1 MVSQMFSVVDVKV
14 VLTTQNDLDKSTPT
28 TPYWEEANKWF
39 TRHRMGFQDPIA
51 PLDRA
56 IIVTALVCKFDL
68 VTGNR
73 FIDVYPEV
81 GSLSYT
87 TPKASAPGFVA
98 ITSSSLVVVPSATV
112 PTSTVPIPN
121 IRRSLKTTYERLDKD
136 FV

>member
-1 MVSQMFSVVDVKV
+1 MHTTMVSQMFSVVDVKV
-14 VLTTQNDLDKSTPT
+14 VLTTQNDLDKSIVWDFKTQLLH
-28 TPYWEEANKWF
+28 W
-39 TRHRMGFQDPIA
+39 
-51 PLDRA
+51 
-56 IIVTALVCKFDL
+56 IVTALVCKFDL

>member
-1 MVSQMFSVVDVKV
+1 MVSQRFSVVDVKV
-14 VLTTQNDLDKSTPT
+14 VLTTQNDLDK
-28 TPYWEEANKWF
+28 
-39 TRHRMGFQDPIA
+39 I
-51 PLDRA
+51 
-56 IIVTALVCKFDL
+56 TALVCKFDL

-87 TPKASAPGFVA
+87 IPKASAPGFVA
-98 ITSSSLVVVPSATV
+98 MTSSSLVVVPSATV